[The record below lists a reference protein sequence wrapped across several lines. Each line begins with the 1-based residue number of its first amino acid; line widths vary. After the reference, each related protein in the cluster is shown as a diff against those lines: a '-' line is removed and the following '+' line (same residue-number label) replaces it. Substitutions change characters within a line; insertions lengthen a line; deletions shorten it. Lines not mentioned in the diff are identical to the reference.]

1 MGKWTKDEEF
11 KAKEEYLSM
20 IDALRTADEF
30 SDEWCGKWEDFDKE
44 IFGGKIRKVK
54 GDKHKFMKY
63 WLEDQSIIN
72 DNNWNKITEEDE
84 YF

>member
-1 MGKWTKDEEF
+1 MEKWTKNEEF
-11 KAKEEYLSM
+11 TAQKEYLSM
-20 IDALRTADEF
+20 IDTLRATDEF

-63 WLEDQSIIN
+63 WLENQNIIN